1 MRGASMP
8 PVYREANDEESHVAA
23 VNPYESLELV
33 SREAD
38 QTSRIIGGLTDQE
51 WEHDSNCAGWK
62 VANVAAHVV
71 RNGESVLFA
80 ALSGAFGAP
89 ADVEPVH
96 FGAAARPRDAE
107 ILALGR
113 QSMAELQKAE
123 TGAFVA
129 LVSRMT
135 PEQLDRPARHPSG
148 IKTVG
153 WFATVRLVELAFHHW
168 DIRRSLGD
176 TAPLDAGLAGYA
188 LAFMLDP
195 QRPLPSVR
203 DKSLAE
209 RRILIRASGGPS
221 WLLTAAPGM
230 LKVSGGD
237 GPADFTVEAD
247 SGWLALAMYGRVRI
261 SDPAFHTSGASDAAG
276 YFASAFGAPI

>member
-89 ADVEPVH
+89 ADV
-96 FGAAARPRDAE
+96 
-107 ILALGR
+107 
-113 QSMAELQKAE
+113 
-123 TGAFVA
+123 
-129 LVSRMT
+129 
-135 PEQLDRPARHPSG
+135 
-148 IKTVG
+148 
-153 WFATVRLVELAFHHW
+153 
-168 DIRRSLGD
+168 
-176 TAPLDAGLAGYA
+176 
-188 LAFMLDP
+188 
-195 QRPLPSVR
+195 
-203 DKSLAE
+203 
-209 RRILIRASGGPS
+209 
-221 WLLTAAPGM
+221 
-230 LKVSGGD
+230 
-237 GPADFTVEAD
+237 
-247 SGWLALAMYGRVRI
+247 
-261 SDPAFHTSGASDAAG
+261 
-276 YFASAFGAPI
+276 